1 MNITALEI
9 DGYGV
14 WSGLKVERLADGLN
28 VLYGPNEAGKTTLLQ
43 LRPLDALRLLA
54 RAAPLPAAAAWRSA
68 GWLDRGGRAR
78 NGRFQIA
85 RHDDAD
91 ADARQRRAHPA
102 PPPTAP
108 ARASTCSGPLVEHR
122 REHLQQRLC
131 RGLRE
136 MQELGTLSDGE
147 AAELLYSLSAGV
159 DRVSLVDVLRELE
172 SLAKPHPRPH
182 GGPCQVAQLLA
193 EREKLRQEIEQLDDL
208 MHRYGQLAA
217 GRLQLDREVARLEEE
232 KNTAE
237 YESRV
242 IELAI
247 GLRDRWRRRDAMDD
261 ELAALGPQPPLP
273 PDAIRRLDALNAR
286 IRTHQQQRDG
296 LRRQRQELR
305 GEAAGLAVNE
315 ALRRQAPRIEAMQEQ
330 LPWIAAL
337 EGQAAGLE
345 KELAE
350 LSAAVA
356 AEHKGLGLD
365 ERGGPIVL
373 PSLSPRML
381 RHAALGGPG
390 SACLPAE
397 AGARQAAA
405 AAEEAART
413 LAAQIEASLSSRQD
427 RLLPAAIDRAG
438 SLVGQLRRRVQ
449 IEQRL
454 EQMASSAQGLDR
466 QSRRLLE
473 RAVAA
478 ALAAGRTG
486 HDLRGG
492 RRAADGRAVPAR
504 LADRPPGWAVS
515 LAGLAGE
522 LAAGLGKIMAER
534 AGADGWTAA
543 RSRSLCFS
551 CK

>member
-9 DGYGV
+9 DGYGT
-14 WSGLKVERLADGLN
+14 WSGLKLQRLSDGLN
-28 VLYGPNEAGKTTLLQ
+28 VLYGPNEAGKTTLLCFVRSMLYGFSPQ
-43 LRPLDALRLLA
+43 RHRYLPPL
-54 RAAPLPAAAAWRSA
+54 
-68 GWLDRGGRAR
+68 RGGRPGGWIELAGPA
-78 NGRFQIA
+78 GRFQVA
-85 RHDDAD
+85 RHDDAGPEPGSEELTLTA
-91 ADARQRRAHPA
+91 ADGTRQ
-102 PPPTAP
+102 
-108 ARASTCSGPLVEHR
+108 GEHMLKVLLSNID
-122 REHLQQRLC
+122 EKIFSNIFAV
-131 RGLRE
+131 GLRE

-147 AAELLYSLSAGV
+147 AAEFLYNLSAGV

-172 SLAKPHPRPH
+172 SSRNRILDRN
-182 GGPCQVAQLLA
+182 GGPCQIAQLLA

-208 MHRYGQLAA
+208 MHRYGQIAA

-261 ELAALGPQPPLP
+261 ELAALGPQAPLP
-273 PDAIRRLDALNAR
+273 PEAIRRLDALNAR
-286 IRTHQQQRDG
+286 IRKHQQQRDG

-315 ALRRQAPRIEAMQEQ
+315 ALRRLAPRIEAMQEQ

-381 RHAALGGPG
+381 GTLR
-390 SACLPAE
+390 SAGRAVLACRPKRAQ
-397 AGARQAAA
+397 ARQAAA
-405 AAEEAART
+405 AAEEAARR
-413 LAAQIEASLSSRQD
+413 SPR
-427 RLLPAAIDRAG
+427 
-438 SLVGQLRRRVQ
+438 
-449 IEQRL
+449 
-454 EQMASSAQGLDR
+454 
-466 QSRRLLE
+466 
-473 RAVAA
+473 
-478 ALAAGRTG
+478 
-486 HDLRGG
+486 
-492 RRAADGRAVPAR
+492 
-504 LADRPPGWAVS
+504 
-515 LAGLAGE
+515 
-522 LAAGLGKIMAER
+522 
-534 AGADGWTAA
+534 
-543 RSRSLCFS
+543 RSRPL
-551 CK
+551 